1 MGKKQFFF
9 KKNNYIAIIIKKIQL
24 KSEQSQT
31 IRNYT
36 IINNLN
42 IQSKEINNN
51 CYEEKKIVSNSKV
64 IYN

>member
-51 CYEEKKIVSNSKV
+51 CYEEKKLFQIQK
-64 IYN
+64 